1 MRLSGIKLAG
11 FKSFVDPTQLPL
23 PANLTGVVGPNGCG
37 KSNIIDAVRW
47 VLGEASQKQLRTQ
60 DSEDVI
66 FNGSKSRKPVGR
78 AMVELTFDNSDGQI
92 TGPYAAYSE
101 IAVRRELLRDGN
113 SQYYL
118 NGRKCLKRDVT
129 DLFLGTGLGGKNQYA
144 IIEQGMVSRMVEA
157 KPEELRTWLEEAA
170 GISKYKERRKE
181 TESRIR
187 QTREN
192 LSRLSDLR
200 GELQSRL
207 EVLRKQAANA
217 EKYKEFKQQERV
229 LKAEILVLRERLL
242 VEQSRGHEQGIAD
255 LAAALEARREA
266 LAEAEEKRSQSEVL
280 QRELQARLSDE
291 QTLVYEAEA
300 RLARQEQGLQHA
312 RELKNLKLR
321 EIEQITR
328 QLSDVERRRQSEQ
341 ARLESLTREIQSLE
355 AQAEQAERNVAETQ
369 EHLVRIEEEAQEQ
382 QLRWDEFQT
391 RSEEPLF
398 QTEGERVRLQGLER
412 AQFQIDERVKRLVNE
427 QGALNAG
434 PIQIS
439 LEEADLDLEQLSAE
453 QAEMQDRLQIL
464 DRDLQTQR
472 EQRSALESS
481 LHETRQQLQSA
492 RGRLSSLETLQQAA
506 LRQDDADLANWLNAR
521 GHQQVQRLAQAL
533 NVEPGWEA
541 AVEQV
546 LEGWLQAPLLG
557 FAPETFEAASALPKT
572 GAALIFERAATG
584 DRSGEQL
591 AAKLQGPAAL
601 TDLLHGIYA
610 IEDEELN
617 STRLAALIAG
627 ESVVTRSGV
636 WAGQGW
642 VRYPRRDS
650 DRSGV
655 LAREQLL
662 KQLRSQVDEHQERV
676 SEGEQ
681 ALSELRERQQKQES
695 ERRELAPRFEGVRSR
710 HAQRLAFRQ
719 AQAVRLEQTLGRI
732 EALGKEIDTLRAQ
745 REQGAQELEA
755 SRAKLS
761 ELEAIAQRLRDERIQ
776 LQQNLA
782 RTRDSANR
790 ARAAVTQAQQSRNQV
805 QVALAGKRSA
815 IGALNQTLHDLAESH
830 EIVAHEREGRL
841 REAEELETPLEEQS
855 GELEAARAAVQQARE
870 SQRAVRE
877 KLAVADAAMQAVHQA
892 LRMAEQNKDASQ
904 EALQQARL
912 EFENLRARREG
923 LDQQINEACE
933 ESGFEREA
941 IVAGVAEDARLD
953 AWEEKLASTLRRIDR
968 LGAINLAA
976 IQELEEADAREKY
989 LSDQNAD
996 LSGALDTLEEAIR
1009 KIDLETKERFKQTF
1023 DQVNGI
1029 FMDRFPKLFGG
1040 GEAYLELT
1048 GDDLLDTGVRVMA
1061 RPPGKRNSSI
1071 QMLSGGEKA
1080 MTAVALLLAL
1090 FQLNPAPFCLMDE
1103 VDAPLDD
1110 ANVVRFCGIVREMAQ
1125 NVQFIII
1132 THNKI
1137 TMELAAHLHGV
1148 TMQEPGV
1155 SRLVSVD
1162 VQQAVDLVGDVPPRP
1177 LAAEVQPFQT

>member
-92 TGPYAAYSE
+92 TGPFAAYSE

-170 GISKYKERRKE
+170 GISKYKERRRE

-200 GELQSRL
+200 SELHGRL

-217 EKYKEFKQQERV
+217 EKYREFKQQERT
-229 LKAEILVLRERLL
+229 LKADILVLRERALL
-242 VEQSRGHEQGIAD
+242 DQSRGFEDSIAQLQAELD
-255 LAAALEARREA
+255 ARRLAINDADGARA
-266 LAEAEEKRSQSEVL
+266 LAETA
-280 QRELQARLSDE
+280 QRDAQTRLSHD
-291 QTLVYEAEA
+291 QTQVYEAEA
-300 RLARQEQGLQHA
+300 RLARQEQNLSHA
-312 RELKNLKLR
+312 RELKSLKLK
-321 EIEQITR
+321 ELDQITR
-328 QLSDVERRRQSEQ
+328 QLAELDRRRNAEN
-341 ARLESLTREIQSLE
+341 ARMESLAREVQQLE
-355 AQAEQAERNVAETQ
+355 AQAEQSERALSDTQSELARAEAEQ
-369 EHLVRIEEEAQEQ
+369 QEQ
-382 QLRWDEFQT
+382 QAIWDEFQT
-391 RSEEPLF
+391 RSEAPLF

-412 AQFQIDERVKRLVNE
+412 ALVQVDERLKRL
-427 QGALNAG
+427 NAERSTLDAA
-434 PIQIS
+434 PIQES
-439 LEEADLDLEQLSAE
+439 VAEADLDLETLGAE
-453 QAEMQDRLQIL
+453 QAEYQARLQTV
-464 DRDLQTQR
+464 DRELQALR
-472 EQRSALESS
+472 EQRSGLEAS

-506 LRQDDADLANWLNAR
+506 LRQDDVELNGWLKQR
-521 GHQQVQRLAQAL
+521 GFDQAPRLATVL
-533 NVEPGWEA
+533 NVESGWEA
-541 AVEQV
+541 AVEHV
-546 LEGWLQAPLLG
+546 LEGWLQAPLLSQ
-557 FAPETFEAASALPKT
+557 AQRQTENSASLPKT
-572 GAALIFERAATG
+572 GAALLYEHAGVATRNPRALTA
-584 DRSGEQL
+584 RV
-591 AAKLQGPAAL
+591 QGPAAL
-601 TDLLHGIYA
+601 LELLHGIYS
-610 IEDEELN
+610 IEDSEL
-617 STRLAALIAG
+617 TADRLNALAPG
-627 ESVVTRSGV
+627 ESVVTRSGI

-642 VRYPRRDS
+642 SRYPRRDS
-650 DRSGV
+650 DRGGV
-655 LAREQLL
+655 IAREQLL
-662 KQLRSQVDEHQERV
+662 KQLRLQVDEHGRLLQLREQE
-676 SEGEQ
+676 
-681 ALSELRERQQKQES
+681 LLELRGRQQQLET
-695 ERRELAPRFEGVRSR
+695 ERRELAPRFEHARSR

-719 AQAVRLEQTLGRI
+719 AQVVRLEQTQSRIESLGR
-732 EALGKEIDTLRAQ
+732 EIDTLNQQ
-745 REQGAQELEA
+745 REQAAAELGA
-755 SRAKLS
+755 SRAKLG
-761 ELEAIAQRLRDERIQ
+761 ELEAIAQRLREERVQ
-776 LQQNLA
+776 LQQTVA
-782 RTRDSANR
+782 R
-790 ARAAVTQAQQSRNQV
+790 ARDGVGRLRNAVAQATQSRNTVQV
-805 QVALAGKRSA
+805 QLAGRRSA
-815 IGALNQTLHDLAESH
+815 ISALNQTLHDLAESQEMLQH
-830 EIVAHEREGRL
+830 QRGGRE
-841 REAEELETPLEEQS
+841 REAEELEAPLGEQS
-855 GELEAARAAVQQARE
+855 AELDAARQGVAAARDTLRVTREALAGLEAALVAAQQKLRAAEQ
-870 SQRAVRE
+870 S
-877 KLAVADAAMQAVHQA
+877 KDAA
-892 LRMAEQNKDASQ
+892 Q
-904 EALQQARL
+904 ETLQQARL
-912 EFENLRARREG
+912 DFENLRARREG
-923 LDQQINEACE
+923 IEQQIVEACTE
-933 ESGFEREA
+933 GGFERDA
-941 IVAGVAEDARLD
+941 IVAALADDAELS

-976 IQELEEADAREKY
+976 IQELQEAEEREKY
-989 LSDQNAD
+989 LNDQNAD

-1009 KIDLETKERFKQTF
+1009 KIDIETKDRFKTTF
-1023 DQVNGI
+1023 DQVDTI
-1029 FMDRFPKLFGG
+1029 FRDRFPKLFGG

-1110 ANVVRFCGIVREMAQ
+1110 ANVGRFCEIVREMSQ

-1137 TMELAAHLHGV
+1137 TMELASHLHGV

-1162 VQQAVDLVGDVPPRP
+1162 VSQAVEMVGSDGKAPAP
-1177 LAAEVQPFQT
+1177 EVQPFRT